1 MKNLILEELYIEITR
16 NCNQNCQ
23 HCMRGTKQNIN
34 ISNTVLEHIFMNPE
48 FHIVKIDKLVLTGGE
63 PFLNPEAIIQIL
75 NLLDQQK
82 IKINILQIVTN
93 GSIYIHSLIKK
104 LEYFQK
110 KKHLHSPYIIFPS
123 FDQFHQKIPIEIYE
137 LFRSSSI
144 FYEGNPTRILNET
157 QILKEGNAEHH
168 NIGNDWQLPCN
179 EYYLEEK
186 NNDYYLKNKN
196 INFTAALYISV
207 NGNIVDQTS
216 YSFQHIDEYKLANII
231 TDSLF
236 DLFPNEKKQKRRFL
250 R

>member
-93 GSIYIHSLIKK
+93 GFIYIHSLMKK

-110 KKHLHSPYIIFPS
+110 KKNTYILLILSFLHLINLIKKYQLKFMNYFVLLPF
-123 FDQFHQKIPIEIYE
+123 FMKEI
-137 LFRSSSI
+137 
-144 FYEGNPTRILNET
+144 
-157 QILKEGNAEHH
+157 
-168 NIGNDWQLPCN
+168 
-179 EYYLEEK
+179 
-186 NNDYYLKNKN
+186 
-196 INFTAALYISV
+196 
-207 NGNIVDQTS
+207 
-216 YSFQHIDEYKLANII
+216 QHV
-231 TDSLF
+231 F
-236 DLFPNEKKQKRRFL
+236 
-250 R
+250 